1 MKINNLTISYGDK
14 KIFDKFSID
23 FEKGKLTSILG
34 PSGIGKTTL
43 LRAISG
49 LIEYKGD
56 IEDSGKVSYMF
67 QEARLI
73 PTLTVKENLL
83 FALGERERCAKTLDE
98 VQKMIEKVG
107 LTGEENS
114 FPSELSGGM
123 ESRVSLARALLFGGD
138 ILLMDEPLRSLDA
151 VTREKLIVEIKKLL
165 DEYPRTVLLVT
176 HDPKESIALSDKII
190 VLGSNPV
197 KIIKEVSV
205 PKNIT
210 DLQKVELEKQL
221 FDAISQAE

>member
-1 MKINNLTISYGDK
+1 M
-14 KIFDKFSID
+14 
-23 FEKGKLTSILG
+23 
-34 PSGIGKTTL
+34 

-49 LIEYKGD
+49 LIEYKGE

-67 QEARLI
+67 QESRLI

-83 FALGERERCAKTLDE
+83 FALGEKKPSAKTLDK
-98 VQKMIEKVG
+98 VKKMIEKVG
-107 LTGEENS
+107 LAGEENS

-123 ESRVSLARALLFGGD
+123 ESRVSLARAMLFDGD

-197 KIIKEVSV
+197 
-205 PKNIT
+205 
-210 DLQKVELEKQL
+210 
-221 FDAISQAE
+221 